1 MKDKNIIKD
10 VFLQV
15 IAAVLVQVVI
25 YALMYTYS
33 YLNREKINITVCSST
48 KNEFGYCTSINIR
61 NFQDDKSIEAITIWS
76 SADIDTGSIKYE
88 EFEVKGE
95 KIIIKNIPPSFDG
108 TIVLNS
114 KEKITDENTK
124 FESKEKRVVKYLYKQ
139 KEEISIYLRTVL
151 ITIITSFTIYFI
163 LNWILMHFF
172 NKKTVSI
179 NERLAKV
186 KEENKSI
193 EKKLDKCNEKC
204 RKDYEAHLKLKIF
217 LHRKLQDYAKELSF
231 YKILLKELIKDD
243 KKSEEICHQVT
254 KELKTFKTME
264 KIDIEDLELSS
275 LELSKIEKKQID
287 KELGNFLDEFE
298 SEK

>member
-1 MKDKNIIKD
+1 MKDKKVIKE
-10 VFLQV
+10 VLVQV
-15 IAAVLVQVVI
+15 TIAVLVQVIV

-33 YLNREKINITVCSST
+33 YINREKINITVCSST
-48 KNEFGYCTSINIR
+48 RSELGYFTSINIK
-61 NFQDDKSIEAITIWS
+61 NFQDDRSIDAITIWS
-76 SADIDTGSIKYE
+76 SANIDTGSIKCE

-124 FESKEKRVVKYLYKQ
+124 FESNEKRVVNYLYKQ

-151 ITIITSFTIYFI
+151 ITIITNFITYFI
-163 LNWILMHFF
+163 LNWILIHFF
-172 NKKTVSI
+172 NKKTGSI
-179 NERLAKV
+179 NERLAKM
-186 KEENKSI
+186 KEENKAI
-193 EKKLDKCNEKC
+193 EKKLDTCNEKC

-231 YKILLKELIKDD
+231 YKMLLKELIKDD
-243 KKSEEICHQVT
+243 KKGEEVCHQVT

-287 KELGNFLDEFE
+287 KELGNFLDESN
-298 SEK
+298 SEE